1 MDWPLI
7 FVVAWNTAVGFLI
20 GYHVALGRRKPSAA
34 DRIIS
39 EAVADIKQVEKF
51 AGMQAISRTII
62 HDSNGDRWKMTMERE
77 DA

>member
-7 FVVAWNTAVGFLI
+7 FAVFWNAAVGFCI
-20 GYHVALGRRKPSAA
+20 GHHVALKRRRPSAA

-62 HDSNGDRWKMTMERE
+62 QDTNGDRWKMTMERE